1 MNCGIVFRRVDLDP
15 AVEIPAFATQVGD
28 TSMSTTLERD
38 GVRVAT
44 GLGESRRVSAA
55 RKNPVRLVANGTTGR
70 AEMEL
75 PNYADLEMMPTDR
88 DRRLAQA
95 ENKDLFSRQRDIDY
109 LDIPSFL
116 RNQAD

>member
-1 MNCGIVFRRVDLDP
+1 
-15 AVEIPAFATQVGD
+15 
-28 TSMSTTLERD
+28 
-38 GVRVAT
+38 
-44 GLGESRRVSAA
+44 
-55 RKNPVRLVANGTTGR
+55 
-70 AEMEL
+70 
-75 PNYADLEMMPTDR
+75 MMPTDR